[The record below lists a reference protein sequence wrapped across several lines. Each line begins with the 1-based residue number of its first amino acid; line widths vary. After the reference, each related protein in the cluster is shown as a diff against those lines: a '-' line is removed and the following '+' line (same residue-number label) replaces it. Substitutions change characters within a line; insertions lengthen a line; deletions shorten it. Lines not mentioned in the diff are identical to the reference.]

1 MKSTIFSTIRNN
13 DEVAQTLAKKLKWS
27 V

>member
-1 MKSTIFSTIRNN
+1 MKSTKFSTNGNN